1 MEAAAFIRQQAQAAQ
16 QEADRIEYNPSA
28 GNSFGQN
35 LREGIGRFGVSYRG
49 AVPWGEKAPAASL
62 LTVAA
67 RYVPPRGSP
76 VISAPITFPRV
87 P

>member
-1 MEAAAFIRQQAQAAQ
+1 VPAEELLSRKPFHVETYPNAMLRERP
-16 QEADRIEYNPSA
+16 DST
-28 GNSFGQN
+28 
-35 LREGIGRFGVSYRG
+35 LREGMGQFGVSYRG
-49 AVPWGEKAPAASL
+49 AVPWGEKAPAAGL
-62 LTVAA
+62 LTLAV